1 MNISI
6 ISSLFGKQ
14 VKKGNRPNTHLNLVG
29 YEEVA
34 ESFYQMTGIH
44 ATKLQLKN
52 KWDKHKPDLV
62 AWQKI
67 LKQTGL
73 GRNACW

>member
-1 MNISI
+1 
-6 ISSLFGKQ
+6 
-14 VKKGNRPNTHLNLVG
+14 LNSVG
-29 YEEVA
+29 YDKVA

-44 ATKLQLKN
+44 ATKMQLKN
-52 KWDKHKPDLV
+52 KCDKLKPDSV

-73 GRNACW
+73 GRNAASEIIMDHHHRVHRIGAD